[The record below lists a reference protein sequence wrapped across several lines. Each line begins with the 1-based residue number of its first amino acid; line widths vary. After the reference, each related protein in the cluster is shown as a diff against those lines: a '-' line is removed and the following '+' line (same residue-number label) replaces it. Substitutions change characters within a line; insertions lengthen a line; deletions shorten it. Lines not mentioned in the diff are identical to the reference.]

1 MSGIDWDG
9 NMTHG
14 NYDKKP
20 AIVVP
25 KKKAAKPKV
34 QDFFESDDE
43 SDFVVMLPKP
53 KAPEKKEKQDGE
65 IDEINLNNSNEKTTS
80 SKTVDDGMP
89 FNEAIVSA
97 SGEISVKKGSIKS
110 SKKGEVA
117 ESAESDK
124 ACCALF

>member
-1 MSGIDWDG
+1 MPVGSSYVNYQINSQIIKNLEITNIRWAFVRWFGIILSGNDG
-9 NMTHG
+9 KEN
-14 NYDKKP
+14 
-20 AIVVP
+20 
-25 KKKAAKPKV
+25 
-34 QDFFESDDE
+34 
-43 SDFVVMLPKP
+43 
-53 KAPEKKEKQDGE
+53 KEKQDGE
-65 IDEINLNNSNEKTTS
+65 IDEINLNNSNGITTS

-124 ACCALF
+124 ACCALFW